1 MRGFLFHEKYVINP
15 YVRNICVF
23 PYFSC
28 TTEIRFSHVLKIA
41 WIFDSRKIFQKP
53 ITFECLCFLILFPYY
68 ENSLFLCFGN
78 CMDFCFREN
87 MWETLDFGIFCLPIH
102 FSYYQSSLS
111 SCFGNNTTDVKT
123 DKKNYFRCHFQAN
136 IYVKFFTKE
145 VKLFCSWTRS
155 NICILDPFFIEV
167 WKYIQY
173 RRVGNAF
180 CDSASIAI
188 FLWIWQLKFV

>member
-78 CMDFCFREN
+78 CMDFASGKICEKLLTLAYFASPYFSRTIKVPFPHVLETILL
-87 MWETLDFGIFCLPIH
+87 MWKLIKKIISDAIFKQT
-102 FSYYQSSLS
+102 FMWSSSLRKS
-111 SCFGNNTTDVKT
+111 
-123 DKKNYFRCHFQAN
+123 NYFVA
-136 IYVKFFTKE
+136 E
-145 VKLFCSWTRS
+145 P
-155 NICILDPFFIEV
+155 DPIS
-167 WKYIQY
+167 
-173 RRVGNAF
+173 AF
-180 CDSASIAI
+180 
-188 FLWIWQLKFV
+188 WIPFS